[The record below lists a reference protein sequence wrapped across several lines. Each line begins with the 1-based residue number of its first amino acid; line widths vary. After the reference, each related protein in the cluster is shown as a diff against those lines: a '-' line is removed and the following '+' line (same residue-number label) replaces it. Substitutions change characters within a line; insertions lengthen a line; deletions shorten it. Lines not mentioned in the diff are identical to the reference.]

1 MQFGMCIGLQTTGP
15 VQLLHLEDAKKAG
28 ADYVELPLASL
39 MTLDESTFKEA
50 VMKPVSDAG
59 IPVYSLNVFFPG
71 SLRLTGENADHAAAL
86 EYAKSALAHA
96 EALGVKRVVLGS
108 GGARNV
114 PGDFPLAKG
123 LDQMR
128 DFLKQLGPIAEAHG
142 LQIVIEP
149 LQRGESNIINT
160 LTEAADL
167 AREVNHPAI
176 AALVDY
182 YHMRL
187 IDESN
192 DGILKA
198 GNFLQHTHLA
208 RPLGR
213 SMPVYAT
220 EDPYIDFFRA
230 LKKANYKGGLSLE
243 GSVPEPYFESIQHA
257 FKLLREIWAQA

>member
-1 MQFGMCIGLQTTGP
+1 MQFGMCIGLQTADS
-15 VQLLHLEDAKKAG
+15 VQLSHLEEVKKAG

-39 MTLDESTFKEA
+39 MALEESAFQEA
-50 VMKPVSDAG
+50 VVKPLLNAG
-59 IPVYSLNVFFPG
+59 LPVYSLNVFMPG
-71 SLRLTGENADHAAAL
+71 SLRLTGEQADHAAAIA
-86 EYAKSALAHA
+86 YAKPALARA

-114 PGDFPLAKG
+114 PGDFPLEKG

-128 DFLKQLGPIAEAHG
+128 EFLTLLGPVAESHG

-149 LQRGESNIINT
+149 LNRSESNIINT
-160 LTEAADL
+160 LTDAANL
-167 AREVNHPAI
+167 VREVDHPAI

-192 DGILKA
+192 EGILKA
-198 GNFLQHTHLA
+198 GNLLQHTHLA

-213 SMPVYAT
+213 SMPVYAA
-220 EDPYIDFFRA
+220 EEPYLAFFRA
-230 LKKANYKGGLSLE
+230 LKSADYKGNLSLE
-243 GSVPEPYFESIQHA
+243 GSVPEPYFDSVRHA
-257 FKLLREIWAQA
+257 LKLLRDVWAQA